1 VALNDAHH
9 LAVVAVTLRQSHL
22 ATQSQIATAFG
33 HSVATQRR
41 WETRYLQHGS
51 EGLRPK
57 TPTGRKP
64 KIDGSQRAFVRRWF
78 EAGVTNRE
86 MARRLAVSETTI
98 RRVLRQLGL
107 HRSPTPAAELPFTAT
122 PTLVAPVVPSIPAA
136 IAETTAALG
145 VDEGATPVTPKV
157 SPTPP
162 VAAVA
167 SLPEAAVP
175 PPESVAGDTQAS
187 TRGFTI
193 DSDPADRSGDRF
205 LARQGLLDDAV
216 PLFGDDAELPR
227 AGVLLAIPLLQA
239 HGGPEVFQRLYGS
252 IGPAFYGLRTTVLS
266 LVLLALLRIKRPE
279 NVKEYSPERLG
290 RLLGLDRLAEVKTL
304 RRKLTVLAGRGKG
317 PELLKELA
325 RLRLAQHEERV
336 AFLYID
342 GHVREYSGQEMLAKA
357 KKAQR
362 AVATCAATDTWV
374 HDAEGEPLLLV
385 TSAMNAGLTQV
396 LEAIVVEAKE
406 LVPAGRRLTILFDR
420 GGWSVKLFARL
431 SALGVDIIT
440 YRKGAK
446 KKVPRSRFVAH
457 RVVEEGREKTYWLYE
472 QARVRVGRLRSHRRC
487 RRAGVGPEYL
497 WLRQVTVL
505 RDDGR
510 QTVIVTNR
518 TDLSAVEVVTRLFR
532 RWRQEN
538 YFKYMAEEFALDALV
553 EYGVD
558 EVPEEASRPNPERK
572 RVGKER
578 QRVQGEVTW
587 LRAQLG
593 AAANGNEERQ
603 RPTMR
608 GFKVAQA
615 KLRRQLAQAEQRE
628 KGLTEQLHQLPPRV
642 PATGLKTLK
651 KEKKLI
657 VDAIKMIAYQVETAL
672 LGRLVKHYARAADE
686 GRTLLQA
693 AFQSSARMEVSETE
707 LKITI
712 AAQSSPHRTEALA
725 KLCEEL
731 DAEVACYP
739 GSRLRIRL
747 AVEGQKP
754 LTA

>member
-1 VALNDAHH
+1 MALNDAHH
-9 LAVVAVTLRQSHL
+9 LAVVVVTLRQSHL
-22 ATQSQIATAFG
+22 ATQSQLATAFG

-41 WETRYLQHGS
+41 WETRYLQLGS
-51 EGLRPK
+51 EGLRPN
-57 TPTGRKP
+57 PPPGRKP
-64 KIDGSQRAFVRRWF
+64 KIVGSQRAFVRRWF
-78 EAGVTNRE
+78 EAGVTNPE

-98 RRVLRQLGL
+98 RRVLRHLGL
-107 HRSPTPAAELPFTAT
+107 HRSPTPAAELPFSAA
-122 PTLVAPVVPSIPAA
+122 PTLLSPVVPSLPAA
-136 IAETTAALG
+136 IAATTAVLG
-145 VDEGATPVTPKV
+145 VDEGATPVTPTV

-162 VAAVA
+162 VAA
-167 SLPEAAVP
+167 LPEAAVP
-175 PPESVAGDTQAS
+175 PPESVAGDPHAS
-187 TRGFTI
+187 IRGFTI

-216 PLFGDDAELPR
+216 PLFGDVAELPR

-266 LVLLALLRIKRPE
+266 LVLMALLRIKRPE
-279 NVKEYSPERLG
+279 NVKEYAPERLG

-304 RRKLTVLAGRGKG
+304 RRKLTVLARRGKG

-362 AVATCAATDTWV
+362 AAPTGAATDTWV

-406 LVPAGRRLTILFDR
+406 RVPAGRRLTILFDR

-431 SALGVDIIT
+431 SVLGVDIIT

-446 KKVPRSRFVAH
+446 KKLPRSWFVAH
-457 RVVEEGREKTYWLYE
+457 RLMEEGREKTYWLYE
-472 QARVRVGRLRSHRRC
+472 QARVRVGRLRSHRR
-487 RRAGVGPEYL
+487 RRAGVGPESL

-505 RDDGR
+505 RADGR

-518 TDLSAVEVVTRLFR
+518 TDLSAVAVVARLFR

-572 RVGKER
+572 RVAKER
-578 QRVQGEVTW
+578 QRVQGEVTR

-593 AAANGNEERQ
+593 AAANSNAERH

-628 KGLTEQLHQLPPRV
+628 KVLTEQLHQLPPRV

-651 KEKKLI
+651 KAKKLI

-693 AFQSSARMEVSETE
+693 AFQSSARMAVSETE

-731 DAEVACYP
+731 DTEAVYYP

-747 AVEGQKP
+747 AVEGEKP